1 MVTVSHIR
9 TGRAAKKELEL
20 DAAVDEQYTPSHKN
34 LLHPDGLGK
43 RQ

>member
-9 TGRAAKKELEL
+9 TGHAAKKKLEL
-20 DAAVDEQYTPSHKN
+20 DAAVDEQHSPSHKN

-43 RQ
+43 RK